1 MQKVRETLNLRDS
14 YNNLPDDTSKERDE
28 LISNATAAIEGLMK
42 LQDTENANNTQTP
55 ENKVTT
61 DPSADG

>member
-14 YNNLPDDTSKERDE
+14 YNNVPDDTSKERDE

-42 LQDTENANNTQTP
+42 LQDTETAKNTQTP